1 MFGAGDRLNE
11 SPRQS
16 ENTPETVQV
25 EQLSL
30 Q

>member
-16 ENTPETVQV
+16 KNTPETVQV